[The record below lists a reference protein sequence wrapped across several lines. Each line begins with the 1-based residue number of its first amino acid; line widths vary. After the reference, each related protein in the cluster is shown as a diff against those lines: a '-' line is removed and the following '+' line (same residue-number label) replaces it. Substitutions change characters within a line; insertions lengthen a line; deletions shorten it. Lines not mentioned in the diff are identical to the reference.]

1 MKNLNVFEIFKSSQ
15 FAFIKG
21 NRPTDEK
28 AIKAKKDSLA
38 EYGMLCPI
46 TAVNGKAIIASGGHL
61 TDLDGNDIADEHA
74 KDYYAV
80 LDGQHRLKAYL
91 ELGLPL
97 EDLVVIE
104 PLNKGVAIALLIAEM
119 NICTKTWKGSDY
131 MAAPAMAIKE
141 TNAAFD
147 FAMELQRRNFP
158 LSTISFWACGNN
170 KLKAKDLVAS
180 LKTREMPQCLQEADG
195 PGLFKA
201 GFLCRRVRDLSGG
214 DHGIFFL
221 VDLQFADGNAVQ
233 DAFTGSYLHRS
244 LSFVENLVRKSPRRV
259 SRKGFCPQI
268 QRSDVLGQEL
278 LNGLGSGGLIVA
290 FHLHGHGVALLDT
303 HAHQSHQF
311 AQVAALAVLFQG
323 SGAGKALGHLHEQTG
338 RTSVDAAC
346 ILNSILEFL
355 HNHFLLTSSRFR
367 SGRSCHSGRSRF
379 CCGMLL
385 LL

>member
-119 NICTKTWKGSDY
+119 NICTKTWKGSR
-131 MAAPAMAIKE
+131 
-141 TNAAFD
+141 
-147 FAMELQRRNFP
+147 L
-158 LSTISFWACGNN
+158 
-170 KLKAKDLVAS
+170 
-180 LKTREMPQCLQEADG
+180 
-195 PGLFKA
+195 
-201 GFLCRRVRDLSGG
+201 
-214 DHGIFFL
+214 HG
-221 VDLQFADGNAVQ
+221 
-233 DAFTGSYLHRS
+233 
-244 LSFVENLVRKSPRRV
+244 SPR
-259 SRKGFCPQI
+259 
-268 QRSDVLGQEL
+268 
-278 LNGLGSGGLIVA
+278 NG
-290 FHLHGHGVALLDT
+290 H
-303 HAHQSHQF
+303 
-311 AQVAALAVLFQG
+311 
-323 SGAGKALGHLHEQTG
+323 
-338 RTSVDAAC
+338 
-346 ILNSILEFL
+346 
-355 HNHFLLTSSRFR
+355 
-367 SGRSCHSGRSRF
+367 
-379 CCGMLL
+379 
-385 LL
+385 

>member
-1 MKNLNVFEIFKSSQ
+1 MNKLNVLNVSDANK

-28 AIKAKKDSLA
+28 AIKVKKDSIS
-38 EYGMLCPI
+38 EHVIFCPI
-46 TAVNGKAIIASGGHL
+46 TAVNGEEFIKSNGHL

-104 PLNKGVAIALLIAEM
+104 PLNKKIAIALLIAEM

-158 LSTISFWACGNN
+158 LSTISLWACGNN

-195 PGLFKA
+195 WCAK
-201 GFLCRRVRDLSGG
+201 
-214 DHGIFFL
+214 
-221 VDLQFADGNAVQ
+221 
-233 DAFTGSYLHRS
+233 
-244 LSFVENLVRKSPRRV
+244 
-259 SRKGFCPQI
+259 SRKWFEAASEKFTAKFLAKKYLISFI
-268 QRSDVLGQEL
+268 QDGY
-278 LNGLGSGGLIVA
+278 NVA
-290 FHLHGHGVALLDT
+290 
-303 HAHQSHQF
+303 
-311 AQVAALAVLFQG
+311 
-323 SGAGKALGHLHEQTG
+323 E
-338 RTSVDAAC
+338 DAAAYTLEIEEKLKKLAQWQADKIQNARKTSTQTQEQV
-346 ILNSILEFL
+346 ILD
-355 HNHFLLTSSRFR
+355 LLRE
-367 SGRSCHSGRSRF
+367 H
-379 CCGMLL
+379 L
-385 LL
+385 

>member
-1 MKNLNVFEIFKSSQ
+1 MNKLNVLNVSDANK

-28 AIKAKKDSLA
+28 AIKVKKDSIS
-38 EYGMLCPI
+38 EHGILCPI
-46 TAVNGKAIIASGGHL
+46 TAVNGEEVIKSNGHL

-104 PLNKGVAIALLIAEM
+104 PLNKKIAIALLIAEM

-158 LSTISFWACGNN
+158 LSTISLWACGNN

-195 PGLFKA
+195 WCAK
-201 GFLCRRVRDLSGG
+201 
-214 DHGIFFL
+214 
-221 VDLQFADGNAVQ
+221 
-233 DAFTGSYLHRS
+233 
-244 LSFVENLVRKSPRRV
+244 
-259 SRKGFCPQI
+259 SRKWFEAASEKFTAKFLAKKCLISFI
-268 QRSDVLGQEL
+268 QDGY
-278 LNGLGSGGLIVA
+278 NVA
-290 FHLHGHGVALLDT
+290 
-303 HAHQSHQF
+303 
-311 AQVAALAVLFQG
+311 
-323 SGAGKALGHLHEQTG
+323 E
-338 RTSVDAAC
+338 DAAAYTLEIEEKLKKLAQWQADKIQNARKTSTQTQEQV
-346 ILNSILEFL
+346 ILD
-355 HNHFLLTSSRFR
+355 LLRE
-367 SGRSCHSGRSRF
+367 H
-379 CCGMLL
+379 L
-385 LL
+385 

>member
-1 MKNLNVFEIFKSSQ
+1 MNKLNVLNVSDANK

-21 NRPTDEK
+21 NGPTDEK
-28 AIKAKKDSLA
+28 AIKVKKDSIS
-38 EYGMLCPI
+38 EHGILCPI
-46 TAVNGKAIIASGGHL
+46 TAVNGEEVIKSNGHL

-104 PLNKGVAIALLIAEM
+104 PLNKKIAIALLIAEM

-158 LSTISFWACGNN
+158 LSTISLWACGNN

-195 PGLFKA
+195 WCAK
-201 GFLCRRVRDLSGG
+201 
-214 DHGIFFL
+214 
-221 VDLQFADGNAVQ
+221 
-233 DAFTGSYLHRS
+233 
-244 LSFVENLVRKSPRRV
+244 
-259 SRKGFCPQI
+259 SRKWFEAASEKFTAKFLAKKYLISFI
-268 QRSDVLGQEL
+268 QDGY
-278 LNGLGSGGLIVA
+278 NVA
-290 FHLHGHGVALLDT
+290 
-303 HAHQSHQF
+303 
-311 AQVAALAVLFQG
+311 
-323 SGAGKALGHLHEQTG
+323 E
-338 RTSVDAAC
+338 DAAAYTLEIEEKLKKLAQWQADKIQNARKTSTQTQEQV
-346 ILNSILEFL
+346 ILD
-355 HNHFLLTSSRFR
+355 LLRE
-367 SGRSCHSGRSRF
+367 H
-379 CCGMLL
+379 L
-385 LL
+385 

>member
-1 MKNLNVFEIFKSSQ
+1 MNKLNVLNVSDANK

-28 AIKAKKDSLA
+28 AIKVKKDSIS
-38 EYGMLCPI
+38 EHGILCPI
-46 TAVNGKAIIASGGHL
+46 TAVNGEEVIKSNGHL

-74 KDYYAV
+74 TDYYAV

-104 PLNKGVAIALLIAEM
+104 PLNKKIAIALLIAEM

-158 LSTISFWACGNN
+158 LSTISLWACGNN

-195 PGLFKA
+195 WCAK
-201 GFLCRRVRDLSGG
+201 
-214 DHGIFFL
+214 
-221 VDLQFADGNAVQ
+221 
-233 DAFTGSYLHRS
+233 
-244 LSFVENLVRKSPRRV
+244 
-259 SRKGFCPQI
+259 SRKWFEAASEKFTAKFLAKKYLISFI
-268 QRSDVLGQEL
+268 QDGY
-278 LNGLGSGGLIVA
+278 NVA
-290 FHLHGHGVALLDT
+290 
-303 HAHQSHQF
+303 
-311 AQVAALAVLFQG
+311 
-323 SGAGKALGHLHEQTG
+323 E
-338 RTSVDAAC
+338 DAAAYTLEIEEKLKKLAQWQADKIQNARKTSTQTQEQV
-346 ILNSILEFL
+346 ILD
-355 HNHFLLTSSRFR
+355 LLRE
-367 SGRSCHSGRSRF
+367 H
-379 CCGMLL
+379 L
-385 LL
+385 

>member
-1 MKNLNVFEIFKSSQ
+1 MNKLNVLNVSDANK

-28 AIKAKKDSLA
+28 AIKVKKDSIS
-38 EYGMLCPI
+38 EHGILCPI
-46 TAVNGKAIIASGGHL
+46 TAVNGEEVIKSNGHL

-104 PLNKGVAIALLIAEM
+104 PLNKKIAIALLIAEM

-158 LSTISFWACGNN
+158 LSTISLWACGHN

-195 PGLFKA
+195 WCAK
-201 GFLCRRVRDLSGG
+201 
-214 DHGIFFL
+214 
-221 VDLQFADGNAVQ
+221 
-233 DAFTGSYLHRS
+233 
-244 LSFVENLVRKSPRRV
+244 
-259 SRKGFCPQI
+259 SRKWFEAASEKFTAKFLAKKYLISFI
-268 QRSDVLGQEL
+268 QDGY
-278 LNGLGSGGLIVA
+278 NVA
-290 FHLHGHGVALLDT
+290 
-303 HAHQSHQF
+303 
-311 AQVAALAVLFQG
+311 
-323 SGAGKALGHLHEQTG
+323 E
-338 RTSVDAAC
+338 DAAAYTLEIEEKLKKLAQWQADKIQNARKTSTQTQEQV
-346 ILNSILEFL
+346 ILD
-355 HNHFLLTSSRFR
+355 LLRE
-367 SGRSCHSGRSRF
+367 H
-379 CCGMLL
+379 L
-385 LL
+385 

>member
-1 MKNLNVFEIFKSSQ
+1 MNKLNVLNVSDANK

-28 AIKAKKDSLA
+28 AIKVKKDSIS
-38 EYGMLCPI
+38 EHGILCPI
-46 TAVNGKAIIASGGHL
+46 TAVNGEEVIKSNGHL

-104 PLNKGVAIALLIAEM
+104 PLNKKIAIALLIAEM

-158 LSTISFWACGNN
+158 LSTISLWACGNN

-195 PGLFKA
+195 WCAK
-201 GFLCRRVRDLSGG
+201 
-214 DHGIFFL
+214 
-221 VDLQFADGNAVQ
+221 
-233 DAFTGSYLHRS
+233 
-244 LSFVENLVRKSPRRV
+244 
-259 SRKGFCPQI
+259 SRKWFEAASEKFTAKFLAKKYLISFI
-268 QRSDVLGQEL
+268 QDGY
-278 LNGLGSGGLIVA
+278 NVA
-290 FHLHGHGVALLDT
+290 EDAAAYTLEIEEKLKKL
-303 HAHQSHQF
+303 
-311 AQVAALAVLFQG
+311 AQWQ
-323 SGAGKALGHLHEQTG
+323 AGKNQNARKTSTQTQEQVILDLLREHL
-338 RTSVDAAC
+338 
-346 ILNSILEFL
+346 
-355 HNHFLLTSSRFR
+355 
-367 SGRSCHSGRSRF
+367 
-379 CCGMLL
+379 
-385 LL
+385 

>member
-1 MKNLNVFEIFKSSQ
+1 MNKLNVLNVSDANK

-28 AIKAKKDSLA
+28 AIKVKKDSIS
-38 EYGMLCPI
+38 EHGILCPI
-46 TAVNGKAIIASGGHL
+46 TAVNGEEVIKSNGHL

-104 PLNKGVAIALLIAEM
+104 PLNKKIAIALLIAEM

-158 LSTISFWACGNN
+158 LSTISLWACGNN

-195 PGLFKA
+195 WCAK
-201 GFLCRRVRDLSGG
+201 
-214 DHGIFFL
+214 
-221 VDLQFADGNAVQ
+221 
-233 DAFTGSYLHRS
+233 
-244 LSFVENLVRKSPRRV
+244 
-259 SRKGFCPQI
+259 SRKWFEAASEKFTAKFLAKKYLISFI
-268 QRSDVLGQEL
+268 QDGYNAADDASAYTSEMEEKLKNLTQWQADKIQNARKTSTQTQEQVILDL
-278 LNGLGSGGLIVA
+278 LRE
-290 FHLHGHGVALLDT
+290 HL
-303 HAHQSHQF
+303 
-311 AQVAALAVLFQG
+311 
-323 SGAGKALGHLHEQTG
+323 
-338 RTSVDAAC
+338 
-346 ILNSILEFL
+346 
-355 HNHFLLTSSRFR
+355 
-367 SGRSCHSGRSRF
+367 
-379 CCGMLL
+379 
-385 LL
+385 

>member
-1 MKNLNVFEIFKSSQ
+1 MNKLNVLNVSDANK

-28 AIKAKKDSLA
+28 AIKVKKDSIS
-38 EYGMLCPI
+38 EHGILCPI
-46 TAVNGKAIIASGGHL
+46 TAVNGEEVIKSNGHL
-61 TDLDGNDIADEHA
+61 TDLDGNYIADEHA

-104 PLNKGVAIALLIAEM
+104 PLNKKIAIALLIAEM

-158 LSTISFWACGNN
+158 LSTISLWACGNN

-195 PGLFKA
+195 WCAK
-201 GFLCRRVRDLSGG
+201 
-214 DHGIFFL
+214 
-221 VDLQFADGNAVQ
+221 
-233 DAFTGSYLHRS
+233 
-244 LSFVENLVRKSPRRV
+244 
-259 SRKGFCPQI
+259 SRKWFEAASEKFTAKFLAKKYLISFI
-268 QRSDVLGQEL
+268 QDGY
-278 LNGLGSGGLIVA
+278 NVA
-290 FHLHGHGVALLDT
+290 
-303 HAHQSHQF
+303 
-311 AQVAALAVLFQG
+311 
-323 SGAGKALGHLHEQTG
+323 E
-338 RTSVDAAC
+338 DAAAYTLEIEEKLKKLAQWQADKIQNARKTSTQTQEQV
-346 ILNSILEFL
+346 ILD
-355 HNHFLLTSSRFR
+355 LLRE
-367 SGRSCHSGRSRF
+367 H
-379 CCGMLL
+379 L
-385 LL
+385 

>member
-1 MKNLNVFEIFKSSQ
+1 MNKLNVLNVSDANK

-28 AIKAKKDSLA
+28 AIKVKKDSIS
-38 EYGMLCPI
+38 EHGILCPI
-46 TAVNGKAIIASGGHL
+46 TAVNGEEVIQSNGHL

-104 PLNKGVAIALLIAEM
+104 PLNKKIAIALLIAEM

-158 LSTISFWACGNN
+158 LSTISLWACGNN

-195 PGLFKA
+195 WCAK
-201 GFLCRRVRDLSGG
+201 
-214 DHGIFFL
+214 
-221 VDLQFADGNAVQ
+221 
-233 DAFTGSYLHRS
+233 
-244 LSFVENLVRKSPRRV
+244 
-259 SRKGFCPQI
+259 SRKWFEAASEKFTAKFLAKKYLISFI
-268 QRSDVLGQEL
+268 QDGY
-278 LNGLGSGGLIVA
+278 NVA
-290 FHLHGHGVALLDT
+290 
-303 HAHQSHQF
+303 
-311 AQVAALAVLFQG
+311 
-323 SGAGKALGHLHEQTG
+323 E
-338 RTSVDAAC
+338 DAAAYTLEIEEKLKKLAQWQADKIQNARKTSTQTQEQV
-346 ILNSILEFL
+346 ILD
-355 HNHFLLTSSRFR
+355 LLRE
-367 SGRSCHSGRSRF
+367 H
-379 CCGMLL
+379 L
-385 LL
+385 

>member
-1 MKNLNVFEIFKSSQ
+1 MNKLNVLNVSDANK

-28 AIKAKKDSLA
+28 AIKVKKDSIS
-38 EYGMLCPI
+38 EHGILCPI
-46 TAVNGKAIIASGGHL
+46 TAVNGEEVIKSNGHL

-104 PLNKGVAIALLIAEM
+104 PLNKKIAIALLIAEM

-158 LSTISFWACGNN
+158 RSTISLWACGNN

-195 PGLFKA
+195 WCAK
-201 GFLCRRVRDLSGG
+201 
-214 DHGIFFL
+214 
-221 VDLQFADGNAVQ
+221 
-233 DAFTGSYLHRS
+233 
-244 LSFVENLVRKSPRRV
+244 
-259 SRKGFCPQI
+259 SRKWFEAASEKFTAKFLAKKYLISFI
-268 QRSDVLGQEL
+268 QDGY
-278 LNGLGSGGLIVA
+278 NVA
-290 FHLHGHGVALLDT
+290 
-303 HAHQSHQF
+303 
-311 AQVAALAVLFQG
+311 
-323 SGAGKALGHLHEQTG
+323 E
-338 RTSVDAAC
+338 DAAAYTLEIEEKLKKLAQWQADKIQNARKTSTQTQEQV
-346 ILNSILEFL
+346 ILD
-355 HNHFLLTSSRFR
+355 LLRE
-367 SGRSCHSGRSRF
+367 H
-379 CCGMLL
+379 L
-385 LL
+385 

>member
-1 MKNLNVFEIFKSSQ
+1 MNKLNVLNVSDANK

-28 AIKAKKDSLA
+28 AIKVKKDSIS
-38 EYGMLCPI
+38 EHGILCPI
-46 TAVNGKAIIASGGHL
+46 TAVNGEEVIKSNGHL

-104 PLNKGVAIALLIAEM
+104 PLNKGIAIALLIAEM

-158 LSTISFWACGNN
+158 LSTISLWACGNN

-195 PGLFKA
+195 WCAK
-201 GFLCRRVRDLSGG
+201 
-214 DHGIFFL
+214 
-221 VDLQFADGNAVQ
+221 
-233 DAFTGSYLHRS
+233 
-244 LSFVENLVRKSPRRV
+244 
-259 SRKGFCPQI
+259 SRKWFEAASEKFTAKFLAKKYLISFI
-268 QRSDVLGQEL
+268 QDGY
-278 LNGLGSGGLIVA
+278 NVA
-290 FHLHGHGVALLDT
+290 
-303 HAHQSHQF
+303 
-311 AQVAALAVLFQG
+311 
-323 SGAGKALGHLHEQTG
+323 E
-338 RTSVDAAC
+338 DAAAYTLEIEEKLKKLAQWQADKIQNARKTSTQTQEQV
-346 ILNSILEFL
+346 ILD
-355 HNHFLLTSSRFR
+355 LLRE
-367 SGRSCHSGRSRF
+367 H
-379 CCGMLL
+379 L
-385 LL
+385 

>member
-1 MKNLNVFEIFKSSQ
+1 MNKLNVLNVSDANK

-28 AIKAKKDSLA
+28 AIKVKKDSIS
-38 EYGMLCPI
+38 EHGILCPI
-46 TAVNGKAIIASGGHL
+46 TAVNGEEVIKSNGHL

-104 PLNKGVAIALLIAEM
+104 PLNKKIAIALLIAEM
-119 NICTKTWKGSDY
+119 NICTKTWKDSDY

-158 LSTISFWACGNN
+158 LSTISLWACGNN

-195 PGLFKA
+195 WCAK
-201 GFLCRRVRDLSGG
+201 
-214 DHGIFFL
+214 
-221 VDLQFADGNAVQ
+221 
-233 DAFTGSYLHRS
+233 
-244 LSFVENLVRKSPRRV
+244 
-259 SRKGFCPQI
+259 SRKWFEAASEKFTAKFLAKKYLISFI
-268 QRSDVLGQEL
+268 QDGY
-278 LNGLGSGGLIVA
+278 NVA
-290 FHLHGHGVALLDT
+290 
-303 HAHQSHQF
+303 
-311 AQVAALAVLFQG
+311 
-323 SGAGKALGHLHEQTG
+323 E
-338 RTSVDAAC
+338 DAAAYTLEIEEKLKKLAQWQADKIQNARKTSTQTQEQV
-346 ILNSILEFL
+346 ILD
-355 HNHFLLTSSRFR
+355 LLRE
-367 SGRSCHSGRSRF
+367 H
-379 CCGMLL
+379 L
-385 LL
+385 

>member
-1 MKNLNVFEIFKSSQ
+1 MNKLNVLNVSDANK

-28 AIKAKKDSLA
+28 AIKVKKDSIS
-38 EYGMLCPI
+38 EHGILCPI
-46 TAVNGKAIIASGGHL
+46 TAVNGEEVIKSNGHL

-74 KDYYAV
+74 KYYYAV

-104 PLNKGVAIALLIAEM
+104 PLNKKIAIALLIAEM

-158 LSTISFWACGNN
+158 LSTISLWACGNN

-195 PGLFKA
+195 WCAK
-201 GFLCRRVRDLSGG
+201 
-214 DHGIFFL
+214 
-221 VDLQFADGNAVQ
+221 
-233 DAFTGSYLHRS
+233 
-244 LSFVENLVRKSPRRV
+244 
-259 SRKGFCPQI
+259 SRKWFEAASEKFTAKFLAKKYLISFI
-268 QRSDVLGQEL
+268 QDGY
-278 LNGLGSGGLIVA
+278 NVA
-290 FHLHGHGVALLDT
+290 
-303 HAHQSHQF
+303 
-311 AQVAALAVLFQG
+311 
-323 SGAGKALGHLHEQTG
+323 E
-338 RTSVDAAC
+338 DAAAYTLEIEEKLKKLAQWQADKIQNARKTSTQTQEQV
-346 ILNSILEFL
+346 ILD
-355 HNHFLLTSSRFR
+355 LLRE
-367 SGRSCHSGRSRF
+367 H
-379 CCGMLL
+379 L
-385 LL
+385 

>member
-1 MKNLNVFEIFKSSQ
+1 MNKLNVLNVSDANK

-28 AIKAKKDSLA
+28 AIKVKKDSIS
-38 EYGMLCPI
+38 EHGILCPI
-46 TAVNGKAIIASGGHL
+46 TAVNGEEVIKSNGHL

-104 PLNKGVAIALLIAEM
+104 PLNKKIAIALLIAEM

-158 LSTISFWACGNN
+158 LSTISLWACGNN

-195 PGLFKA
+195 WCAK
-201 GFLCRRVRDLSGG
+201 
-214 DHGIFFL
+214 
-221 VDLQFADGNAVQ
+221 
-233 DAFTGSYLHRS
+233 
-244 LSFVENLVRKSPRRV
+244 
-259 SRKGFCPQI
+259 SRKWFEAASEKFTAKFLAKKYLISFI
-268 QRSDVLGQEL
+268 QDGY
-278 LNGLGSGGLIVA
+278 NVA
-290 FHLHGHGVALLDT
+290 
-303 HAHQSHQF
+303 
-311 AQVAALAVLFQG
+311 
-323 SGAGKALGHLHEQTG
+323 E
-338 RTSVDAAC
+338 DAAAYTLEIEEKLKKLAQWQGDKIQKTRKTSTQTQEQV
-346 ILNSILEFL
+346 ILD
-355 HNHFLLTSSRFR
+355 LLRE
-367 SGRSCHSGRSRF
+367 H
-379 CCGMLL
+379 L
-385 LL
+385 

>member
-1 MKNLNVFEIFKSSQ
+1 MNKLNVLNVSDANK

-28 AIKAKKDSLA
+28 AIKVKKDSIS
-38 EYGMLCPI
+38 EHGILCPI
-46 TAVNGKAIIASGGHL
+46 TAVNGEEVIKSNGHL

-104 PLNKGVAIALLIAEM
+104 PLNKKIAIALLIAEM

-158 LSTISFWACGNN
+158 LSTISLWACGNN

-195 PGLFKA
+195 WCAK
-201 GFLCRRVRDLSGG
+201 
-214 DHGIFFL
+214 
-221 VDLQFADGNAVQ
+221 
-233 DAFTGSYLHRS
+233 
-244 LSFVENLVRKSPRRV
+244 
-259 SRKGFCPQI
+259 SRKWLEAASEKFTAKFLAKKYLISFI
-268 QRSDVLGQEL
+268 QDGY
-278 LNGLGSGGLIVA
+278 NVA
-290 FHLHGHGVALLDT
+290 
-303 HAHQSHQF
+303 
-311 AQVAALAVLFQG
+311 
-323 SGAGKALGHLHEQTG
+323 E
-338 RTSVDAAC
+338 DAAAYTLEIEEKLKKLAQWQADKIQNARKTSTQTQEQV
-346 ILNSILEFL
+346 ILD
-355 HNHFLLTSSRFR
+355 LLRE
-367 SGRSCHSGRSRF
+367 H
-379 CCGMLL
+379 L
-385 LL
+385 

>member
-1 MKNLNVFEIFKSSQ
+1 MNKLNVLNVSDANK

-28 AIKAKKDSLA
+28 AIKVKKDSIS
-38 EYGMLCPI
+38 EHGILCPI
-46 TAVNGKAIIASGGHL
+46 TAVNGEEVIKSNGHL

-104 PLNKGVAIALLIAEM
+104 PLNKKIAIALLIAEM

-158 LSTISFWACGNN
+158 LSTISLWACDNN

-195 PGLFKA
+195 WCAK
-201 GFLCRRVRDLSGG
+201 
-214 DHGIFFL
+214 
-221 VDLQFADGNAVQ
+221 
-233 DAFTGSYLHRS
+233 
-244 LSFVENLVRKSPRRV
+244 
-259 SRKGFCPQI
+259 SRKWFEAASEKFTAKFLAKKYLISFI
-268 QRSDVLGQEL
+268 QDGY
-278 LNGLGSGGLIVA
+278 NVA
-290 FHLHGHGVALLDT
+290 
-303 HAHQSHQF
+303 
-311 AQVAALAVLFQG
+311 
-323 SGAGKALGHLHEQTG
+323 E
-338 RTSVDAAC
+338 DAAAYTLEIEEKLKKLAQWQADKIQNARKTSTQTQEQV
-346 ILNSILEFL
+346 ILD
-355 HNHFLLTSSRFR
+355 LLRE
-367 SGRSCHSGRSRF
+367 H
-379 CCGMLL
+379 L
-385 LL
+385 

>member
-1 MKNLNVFEIFKSSQ
+1 MNKLNVLNVSDANK

-28 AIKAKKDSLA
+28 AIKVKKDSIS
-38 EYGMLCPI
+38 EHGILCPI
-46 TAVNGKAIIASGGHL
+46 TAVNGEEVIKSNGHL

-104 PLNKGVAIALLIAEM
+104 PLNKKIAIALLIAEM

-158 LSTISFWACGNN
+158 LSTISLWACGNN

-180 LKTREMPQCLQEADG
+180 LKTREVPQCLQEADG
-195 PGLFKA
+195 WCAK
-201 GFLCRRVRDLSGG
+201 
-214 DHGIFFL
+214 
-221 VDLQFADGNAVQ
+221 
-233 DAFTGSYLHRS
+233 
-244 LSFVENLVRKSPRRV
+244 
-259 SRKGFCPQI
+259 SRKWFEAASEKFTAKFLAKKYLISFI
-268 QRSDVLGQEL
+268 QDGY
-278 LNGLGSGGLIVA
+278 NVA
-290 FHLHGHGVALLDT
+290 
-303 HAHQSHQF
+303 
-311 AQVAALAVLFQG
+311 
-323 SGAGKALGHLHEQTG
+323 E
-338 RTSVDAAC
+338 DAAAYTLEIEEKLKKLAQWQADKIQNARKTSTQTQEQV
-346 ILNSILEFL
+346 ILD
-355 HNHFLLTSSRFR
+355 LLRE
-367 SGRSCHSGRSRF
+367 H
-379 CCGMLL
+379 L
-385 LL
+385 

>member
-1 MKNLNVFEIFKSSQ
+1 MNKLNVLNVSDANK

-28 AIKAKKDSLA
+28 AIKVKKDSIS
-38 EYGMLCPI
+38 EHGILCPI
-46 TAVNGKAIIASGGHL
+46 TAVNGEEVIKPNGHL

-104 PLNKGVAIALLIAEM
+104 PLNKKIAIALLIAEM

-158 LSTISFWACGNN
+158 LSTISLWACGNN

-195 PGLFKA
+195 WCAK
-201 GFLCRRVRDLSGG
+201 
-214 DHGIFFL
+214 
-221 VDLQFADGNAVQ
+221 
-233 DAFTGSYLHRS
+233 
-244 LSFVENLVRKSPRRV
+244 
-259 SRKGFCPQI
+259 SRKWFEAASEKFTAKFLAKKYLISFI
-268 QRSDVLGQEL
+268 QDGY
-278 LNGLGSGGLIVA
+278 NVA
-290 FHLHGHGVALLDT
+290 
-303 HAHQSHQF
+303 
-311 AQVAALAVLFQG
+311 
-323 SGAGKALGHLHEQTG
+323 E
-338 RTSVDAAC
+338 DAAAYTLEIEEKLKKLAQWQADKIQNARKTSTQTQEQV
-346 ILNSILEFL
+346 ILD
-355 HNHFLLTSSRFR
+355 LLRE
-367 SGRSCHSGRSRF
+367 H
-379 CCGMLL
+379 L
-385 LL
+385 

>member
-1 MKNLNVFEIFKSSQ
+1 MNKLNVLNVSDANK

-28 AIKAKKDSLA
+28 AIKVKKDSIS
-38 EYGMLCPI
+38 EHGILCPI
-46 TAVNGKAIIASGGHL
+46 TAVNGEEVIKSNGHL

-104 PLNKGVAIALLIAEM
+104 PLNKKIAIALLIAEM

-141 TNAAFD
+141 THAAFD

-158 LSTISFWACGNN
+158 LSTISLWACGNN

-195 PGLFKA
+195 WCAK
-201 GFLCRRVRDLSGG
+201 
-214 DHGIFFL
+214 
-221 VDLQFADGNAVQ
+221 
-233 DAFTGSYLHRS
+233 
-244 LSFVENLVRKSPRRV
+244 
-259 SRKGFCPQI
+259 SRKWFEAASEKFTAKFLAKKYLISFI
-268 QRSDVLGQEL
+268 QDGY
-278 LNGLGSGGLIVA
+278 NVA
-290 FHLHGHGVALLDT
+290 
-303 HAHQSHQF
+303 
-311 AQVAALAVLFQG
+311 
-323 SGAGKALGHLHEQTG
+323 E
-338 RTSVDAAC
+338 DAAAYTLEIEEKLKKLAQWQADKIQNARKTSTQTQEQV
-346 ILNSILEFL
+346 ILD
-355 HNHFLLTSSRFR
+355 LLRE
-367 SGRSCHSGRSRF
+367 H
-379 CCGMLL
+379 L
-385 LL
+385 

>member
-1 MKNLNVFEIFKSSQ
+1 MNKLNVLNVSDANK

-28 AIKAKKDSLA
+28 AIKVKKDSIS
-38 EYGMLCPI
+38 EHGILCPI
-46 TAVNGKAIIASGGHL
+46 TAVNGEEVIKSNGHL

-104 PLNKGVAIALLIAEM
+104 PLNKKIAIALLIAEM

-195 PGLFKA
+195 WCAK
-201 GFLCRRVRDLSGG
+201 
-214 DHGIFFL
+214 
-221 VDLQFADGNAVQ
+221 
-233 DAFTGSYLHRS
+233 
-244 LSFVENLVRKSPRRV
+244 
-259 SRKGFCPQI
+259 SRKWFEAASEKFTAKFLAKKYLISFI
-268 QRSDVLGQEL
+268 QDGYNAAEDASAYTSEMEEKLKNLTQWQADKIQNARKTSTQTQEQVILDL
-278 LNGLGSGGLIVA
+278 LRE
-290 FHLHGHGVALLDT
+290 HL
-303 HAHQSHQF
+303 
-311 AQVAALAVLFQG
+311 
-323 SGAGKALGHLHEQTG
+323 
-338 RTSVDAAC
+338 
-346 ILNSILEFL
+346 
-355 HNHFLLTSSRFR
+355 
-367 SGRSCHSGRSRF
+367 
-379 CCGMLL
+379 
-385 LL
+385 

>member
-1 MKNLNVFEIFKSSQ
+1 MNKLNVLNVSDANK

-28 AIKAKKDSLA
+28 AIKVKKDSIS
-38 EYGMLCPI
+38 EHGILCPI
-46 TAVNGKAIIASGGHL
+46 TAVNGDEVIKSNGHL

-104 PLNKGVAIALLIAEM
+104 PLNKKIAIALLIAEM

-158 LSTISFWACGNN
+158 LSTISLWACGNN

-195 PGLFKA
+195 WCAK
-201 GFLCRRVRDLSGG
+201 
-214 DHGIFFL
+214 
-221 VDLQFADGNAVQ
+221 
-233 DAFTGSYLHRS
+233 
-244 LSFVENLVRKSPRRV
+244 
-259 SRKGFCPQI
+259 SRKWFEAASEKFTAKFLAKKYLISFI
-268 QRSDVLGQEL
+268 QDGY
-278 LNGLGSGGLIVA
+278 NVA
-290 FHLHGHGVALLDT
+290 
-303 HAHQSHQF
+303 
-311 AQVAALAVLFQG
+311 
-323 SGAGKALGHLHEQTG
+323 E
-338 RTSVDAAC
+338 DAAAYTLEIEEKLKKLAQWQADKIQNARKTSTQTQEQV
-346 ILNSILEFL
+346 ILD
-355 HNHFLLTSSRFR
+355 LLRE
-367 SGRSCHSGRSRF
+367 H
-379 CCGMLL
+379 L
-385 LL
+385 

>member
-1 MKNLNVFEIFKSSQ
+1 MNKLNVLNVSDANK
-15 FAFIKG
+15 FAVIKG

-28 AIKAKKDSLA
+28 AIKVKKDSIS
-38 EYGMLCPI
+38 EHGILCPI
-46 TAVNGKAIIASGGHL
+46 TAVNGEEVIKSNGHL

-104 PLNKGVAIALLIAEM
+104 PLNKKIAIALLIAEM

-158 LSTISFWACGNN
+158 LSTISLWACGNN

-195 PGLFKA
+195 WCAK
-201 GFLCRRVRDLSGG
+201 
-214 DHGIFFL
+214 
-221 VDLQFADGNAVQ
+221 
-233 DAFTGSYLHRS
+233 
-244 LSFVENLVRKSPRRV
+244 
-259 SRKGFCPQI
+259 SRKWFEAASEKFTAKFLAKKYLISFI
-268 QRSDVLGQEL
+268 QDGY
-278 LNGLGSGGLIVA
+278 NVA
-290 FHLHGHGVALLDT
+290 
-303 HAHQSHQF
+303 
-311 AQVAALAVLFQG
+311 
-323 SGAGKALGHLHEQTG
+323 E
-338 RTSVDAAC
+338 DAAAYTLEIEEKLKKLAQWQADKIQNARKTSTQTQEQV
-346 ILNSILEFL
+346 ILD
-355 HNHFLLTSSRFR
+355 LLRE
-367 SGRSCHSGRSRF
+367 H
-379 CCGMLL
+379 L
-385 LL
+385 

>member
-1 MKNLNVFEIFKSSQ
+1 MNKLNVLNVSDANK

-28 AIKAKKDSLA
+28 AIKVKKDSIS
-38 EYGMLCPI
+38 EHGILCPI
-46 TAVNGKAIIASGGHL
+46 TAVNGEEVIKSNGHL

-91 ELGLPL
+91 ELGLPF

-104 PLNKGVAIALLIAEM
+104 PLNKKIAIALLIAEM

-158 LSTISFWACGNN
+158 LSTISLWACGNN

-195 PGLFKA
+195 WCAK
-201 GFLCRRVRDLSGG
+201 
-214 DHGIFFL
+214 
-221 VDLQFADGNAVQ
+221 
-233 DAFTGSYLHRS
+233 
-244 LSFVENLVRKSPRRV
+244 
-259 SRKGFCPQI
+259 SRKWFEAASEKFTAKFLAKKYLISFI
-268 QRSDVLGQEL
+268 QDGY
-278 LNGLGSGGLIVA
+278 NVA
-290 FHLHGHGVALLDT
+290 
-303 HAHQSHQF
+303 
-311 AQVAALAVLFQG
+311 
-323 SGAGKALGHLHEQTG
+323 E
-338 RTSVDAAC
+338 DAAAYTLEIEEKLKKLAQWQADKIQNARKTSTQTQEQV
-346 ILNSILEFL
+346 ILD
-355 HNHFLLTSSRFR
+355 LLRE
-367 SGRSCHSGRSRF
+367 H
-379 CCGMLL
+379 L
-385 LL
+385 

>member
-1 MKNLNVFEIFKSSQ
+1 MNKLNVLNVSDANK

-28 AIKAKKDSLA
+28 AIKVKKDSIS
-38 EYGMLCPI
+38 EHGILCPI
-46 TAVNGKAIIASGGHL
+46 TAVNGEEVIKSNGHL

-104 PLNKGVAIALLIAEM
+104 PLNKKIAIALLIAEM

-158 LSTISFWACGNN
+158 LSTISLWACGNN

-180 LKTREMPQCLQEADG
+180 LKTREMPQCLQEGDG
-195 PGLFKA
+195 WCAK
-201 GFLCRRVRDLSGG
+201 
-214 DHGIFFL
+214 
-221 VDLQFADGNAVQ
+221 
-233 DAFTGSYLHRS
+233 
-244 LSFVENLVRKSPRRV
+244 
-259 SRKGFCPQI
+259 SRKWFEAASEKFTAKFLAKKYLISFI
-268 QRSDVLGQEL
+268 QDGY
-278 LNGLGSGGLIVA
+278 NVA
-290 FHLHGHGVALLDT
+290 
-303 HAHQSHQF
+303 
-311 AQVAALAVLFQG
+311 
-323 SGAGKALGHLHEQTG
+323 E
-338 RTSVDAAC
+338 DAAAYTLEIEEKLKKLAQWQADKIQNARKTSTQTQEQV
-346 ILNSILEFL
+346 ILD
-355 HNHFLLTSSRFR
+355 LLRE
-367 SGRSCHSGRSRF
+367 H
-379 CCGMLL
+379 L
-385 LL
+385 

>member
-1 MKNLNVFEIFKSSQ
+1 MNKLNVLNVSDANK

-28 AIKAKKDSLA
+28 AIKVKKDSIS
-38 EYGMLCPI
+38 EHGILCPI
-46 TAVNGKAIIASGGHL
+46 TAVNGEEVIKSNGHL

-80 LDGQHRLKAYL
+80 LDGQHRLKACL

-104 PLNKGVAIALLIAEM
+104 PLNKKIAIALLIAEM

-158 LSTISFWACGNN
+158 LSTISLWACGNN

-195 PGLFKA
+195 WCAK
-201 GFLCRRVRDLSGG
+201 
-214 DHGIFFL
+214 
-221 VDLQFADGNAVQ
+221 
-233 DAFTGSYLHRS
+233 
-244 LSFVENLVRKSPRRV
+244 
-259 SRKGFCPQI
+259 SRKWFEAASEKFTAKFLAKKYLISFI
-268 QRSDVLGQEL
+268 QDGY
-278 LNGLGSGGLIVA
+278 NVA
-290 FHLHGHGVALLDT
+290 
-303 HAHQSHQF
+303 
-311 AQVAALAVLFQG
+311 
-323 SGAGKALGHLHEQTG
+323 E
-338 RTSVDAAC
+338 DAAAYTLEIEEKLKKLAQWQADKIQNARKTSTQTQEQV
-346 ILNSILEFL
+346 ILD
-355 HNHFLLTSSRFR
+355 LLRE
-367 SGRSCHSGRSRF
+367 H
-379 CCGMLL
+379 L
-385 LL
+385 

>member
-1 MKNLNVFEIFKSSQ
+1 MNKLNVLNVSDANK

-28 AIKAKKDSLA
+28 AIKVKKDSIS
-38 EYGMLCPI
+38 EHGILCPI
-46 TAVNGKAIIASGGHL
+46 TAVNGEEVIKSNGHL
-61 TDLDGNDIADEHA
+61 TDVDGNDIADEHA

-104 PLNKGVAIALLIAEM
+104 PLNKKIAIALLIAEM

-158 LSTISFWACGNN
+158 LSTISLWACGNN

-195 PGLFKA
+195 WCAK
-201 GFLCRRVRDLSGG
+201 
-214 DHGIFFL
+214 
-221 VDLQFADGNAVQ
+221 
-233 DAFTGSYLHRS
+233 
-244 LSFVENLVRKSPRRV
+244 
-259 SRKGFCPQI
+259 SRKWFEAASEKFTAKFLAKKYLISFI
-268 QRSDVLGQEL
+268 QDGY
-278 LNGLGSGGLIVA
+278 NVA
-290 FHLHGHGVALLDT
+290 
-303 HAHQSHQF
+303 
-311 AQVAALAVLFQG
+311 
-323 SGAGKALGHLHEQTG
+323 E
-338 RTSVDAAC
+338 DAAAYTLEIEEKLKKLAQWQADKIQNARKTSTQTQEQV
-346 ILNSILEFL
+346 ILD
-355 HNHFLLTSSRFR
+355 LLRE
-367 SGRSCHSGRSRF
+367 H
-379 CCGMLL
+379 L
-385 LL
+385 

>member
-1 MKNLNVFEIFKSSQ
+1 MNKLNVLNVSDANK

-28 AIKAKKDSLA
+28 AIKVKKDSIS
-38 EYGMLCPI
+38 EHGILCPI
-46 TAVNGKAIIASGGHL
+46 TAVNGEEVIKSNGHL
-61 TDLDGNDIADEHA
+61 TDLDANDIADEHA

-104 PLNKGVAIALLIAEM
+104 PLNKKIAIALLIAEM

-158 LSTISFWACGNN
+158 LSTISLWACGNN

-195 PGLFKA
+195 WCAK
-201 GFLCRRVRDLSGG
+201 
-214 DHGIFFL
+214 
-221 VDLQFADGNAVQ
+221 
-233 DAFTGSYLHRS
+233 
-244 LSFVENLVRKSPRRV
+244 
-259 SRKGFCPQI
+259 SRKWFEAASEKFTAKFLAKKYLISFI
-268 QRSDVLGQEL
+268 QDGY
-278 LNGLGSGGLIVA
+278 NVA
-290 FHLHGHGVALLDT
+290 
-303 HAHQSHQF
+303 
-311 AQVAALAVLFQG
+311 
-323 SGAGKALGHLHEQTG
+323 E
-338 RTSVDAAC
+338 DAAAYTLEIEEKLKKLAQWQADKIQNARKTSTQTQEQV
-346 ILNSILEFL
+346 ILD
-355 HNHFLLTSSRFR
+355 LLRE
-367 SGRSCHSGRSRF
+367 H
-379 CCGMLL
+379 L
-385 LL
+385 

>member
-1 MKNLNVFEIFKSSQ
+1 MNKLNVLNVSDANK

-28 AIKAKKDSLA
+28 AIKVKKDSIS
-38 EYGMLCPI
+38 EHGILCPI
-46 TAVNGKAIIASGGHL
+46 TAVNGEEVIKSNGHL

-104 PLNKGVAIALLIAEM
+104 PLNKKIAIALLIAEM

-158 LSTISFWACGNN
+158 LSTISLWACGNN

-195 PGLFKA
+195 WCAK
-201 GFLCRRVRDLSGG
+201 
-214 DHGIFFL
+214 
-221 VDLQFADGNAVQ
+221 
-233 DAFTGSYLHRS
+233 
-244 LSFVENLVRKSPRRV
+244 
-259 SRKGFCPQI
+259 SRKWFEAASEKFTAKFLAKKYLISFI
-268 QRSDVLGQEL
+268 QDGY
-278 LNGLGSGGLIVA
+278 NVA
-290 FHLHGHGVALLDT
+290 
-303 HAHQSHQF
+303 
-311 AQVAALAVLFQG
+311 
-323 SGAGKALGHLHEQTG
+323 E
-338 RTSVDAAC
+338 DAAAYTLEIEEKLKKLAQWQEDKIQNARKTSTQTQEQV
-346 ILNSILEFL
+346 ILD
-355 HNHFLLTSSRFR
+355 LLRE
-367 SGRSCHSGRSRF
+367 H
-379 CCGMLL
+379 L
-385 LL
+385 

>member
-1 MKNLNVFEIFKSSQ
+1 MNKLNVLNVSDANK

-28 AIKAKKDSLA
+28 AIKVKKDSIS
-38 EYGMLCPI
+38 EHGILCPI
-46 TAVNGKAIIASGGHL
+46 TAVNGEDVIKWGGHL

-131 MAAPAMAIKE
+131 MAALAMAIKE

-158 LSTISFWACGNN
+158 LSTISLWACGNN

-195 PGLFKA
+195 WCAK
-201 GFLCRRVRDLSGG
+201 
-214 DHGIFFL
+214 
-221 VDLQFADGNAVQ
+221 
-233 DAFTGSYLHRS
+233 
-244 LSFVENLVRKSPRRV
+244 
-259 SRKGFCPQI
+259 SRKWFEAASEKFTAKFLAKKYLISFI
-268 QRSDVLGQEL
+268 QDGYNVAEDAAAYTLEIEEKLKKLAQWQADKIQNARKTSTQTQEQVILDLLREL
-278 LNGLGSGGLIVA
+278 L
-290 FHLHGHGVALLDT
+290 
-303 HAHQSHQF
+303 
-311 AQVAALAVLFQG
+311 
-323 SGAGKALGHLHEQTG
+323 
-338 RTSVDAAC
+338 
-346 ILNSILEFL
+346 
-355 HNHFLLTSSRFR
+355 
-367 SGRSCHSGRSRF
+367 
-379 CCGMLL
+379 
-385 LL
+385 

>member
-1 MKNLNVFEIFKSSQ
+1 MNKLNVLNVSDANK

-28 AIKAKKDSLA
+28 AIKVKKDSIS
-38 EYGMLCPI
+38 EHGILCPI
-46 TAVNGKAIIASGGHL
+46 TAVNGEEVIKSNGHL

-104 PLNKGVAIALLIAEM
+104 PLNKKIAIALLIAEM

-158 LSTISFWACGNN
+158 LSTISLWACGNN

-195 PGLFKA
+195 WCAK
-201 GFLCRRVRDLSGG
+201 
-214 DHGIFFL
+214 
-221 VDLQFADGNAVQ
+221 
-233 DAFTGSYLHRS
+233 
-244 LSFVENLVRKSPRRV
+244 
-259 SRKGFCPQI
+259 SRKWFEAASEKFTAKFLAKKYLISFI
-268 QRSDVLGQEL
+268 QDGY
-278 LNGLGSGGLIVA
+278 NVA
-290 FHLHGHGVALLDT
+290 
-303 HAHQSHQF
+303 
-311 AQVAALAVLFQG
+311 
-323 SGAGKALGHLHEQTG
+323 E
-338 RTSVDAAC
+338 DAAAYTLEIEEKLKKLTQWQADKIQNARKTSTQTQEQI
-346 ILNSILEFL
+346 ILD
-355 HNHFLLTSSRFR
+355 LLRE
-367 SGRSCHSGRSRF
+367 H
-379 CCGMLL
+379 L
-385 LL
+385 

>member
-1 MKNLNVFEIFKSSQ
+1 MNKLNVLNVSDANK

-28 AIKAKKDSLA
+28 AIKVKKDSIS
-38 EYGMLCPI
+38 EHGILCPI
-46 TAVNGKAIIASGGHL
+46 TAVNGEEVIKSNGHL

-104 PLNKGVAIALLIAEM
+104 PLNKKIAIALLIAEM

-141 TNAAFD
+141 TNAALD

-158 LSTISFWACGNN
+158 LSTISLWACGNN

-195 PGLFKA
+195 WCAK
-201 GFLCRRVRDLSGG
+201 
-214 DHGIFFL
+214 
-221 VDLQFADGNAVQ
+221 
-233 DAFTGSYLHRS
+233 
-244 LSFVENLVRKSPRRV
+244 
-259 SRKGFCPQI
+259 SRKWFEAASEKFTAKFLAKKYLISFI
-268 QRSDVLGQEL
+268 QDGY
-278 LNGLGSGGLIVA
+278 NVA
-290 FHLHGHGVALLDT
+290 
-303 HAHQSHQF
+303 
-311 AQVAALAVLFQG
+311 
-323 SGAGKALGHLHEQTG
+323 E
-338 RTSVDAAC
+338 DAAAYTLEIEEKLKKLAQWQADKIQNARKTSTQTQEQV
-346 ILNSILEFL
+346 ILD
-355 HNHFLLTSSRFR
+355 LLRE
-367 SGRSCHSGRSRF
+367 H
-379 CCGMLL
+379 L
-385 LL
+385 

>member
-1 MKNLNVFEIFKSSQ
+1 MNKLNVLNVSDANK

-28 AIKAKKDSLA
+28 AIKVKKDSIS
-38 EYGMLCPI
+38 EHGILCPI
-46 TAVNGKAIIASGGHL
+46 TAVNGEEVIKSNGHL

-104 PLNKGVAIALLIAEM
+104 PLNKKIAIALLIAEM

-158 LSTISFWACGNN
+158 LSTISLWACGNN

-195 PGLFKA
+195 WCAKSRKWFEAASEKFTA
-201 GFLCRRVRDLSGG
+201 KFLAKKYLISFIQDGYNVAEDAAAYTLE
-214 DHGIFFL
+214 IEEKL
-221 VDLQFADGNAVQ
+221 KKLAQWQADKIYEGENETYIEA
-233 DAFTGSYLHRS
+233 S
-244 LSFVENLVRKSPRRV
+244 VENS
-259 SRKGFCPQI
+259 S
-268 QRSDVLGQEL
+268 
-278 LNGLGSGGLIVA
+278 
-290 FHLHGHGVALLDT
+290 
-303 HAHQSHQF
+303 
-311 AQVAALAVLFQG
+311 
-323 SGAGKALGHLHEQTG
+323 
-338 RTSVDAAC
+338 
-346 ILNSILEFL
+346 SILYDKEIR
-355 HNHFLLTSSRFR
+355 NKPRTRR
-367 SGRSCHSGRSRF
+367 TKRNV
-379 CCGMLL
+379 
-385 LL
+385 

>member
-1 MKNLNVFEIFKSSQ
+1 MNKLNVLNVSDANK

-28 AIKAKKDSLA
+28 AIKVKKDSIS
-38 EYGMLCPI
+38 EHGILCPI
-46 TAVNGKAIIASGGHL
+46 TAVNGEEVIKSNGHL

-104 PLNKGVAIALLIAEM
+104 PLNKKIAIALLIAEM

-158 LSTISFWACGNN
+158 LSTISLWACGNN

-195 PGLFKA
+195 WCAK
-201 GFLCRRVRDLSGG
+201 
-214 DHGIFFL
+214 
-221 VDLQFADGNAVQ
+221 
-233 DAFTGSYLHRS
+233 
-244 LSFVENLVRKSPRRV
+244 
-259 SRKGFCPQI
+259 SRKWFEAASEKFTAKFLAKKYLISFIQDGYNVAEDAAAYTLEIEEKLKKLAQWQADKIQNARKTSTQI
-268 QRSDVLGQEL
+268 V
-278 LNGLGSGGLIVA
+278 
-290 FHLHGHGVALLDT
+290 
-303 HAHQSHQF
+303 
-311 AQVAALAVLFQG
+311 FQKE
-323 SGAGKALGHLHEQTG
+323 SGKARLMP
-338 RTSVDAAC
+338 
-346 ILNSILEFL
+346 F
-355 HNHFLLTSSRFR
+355 
-367 SGRSCHSGRSRF
+367 
-379 CCGMLL
+379 
-385 LL
+385 

>member
-1 MKNLNVFEIFKSSQ
+1 MNKLNVLNVSDANK

-28 AIKAKKDSLA
+28 AIKVKKDSIS
-38 EYGMLCPI
+38 EHGILCPI
-46 TAVNGKAIIASGGHL
+46 TAVNGEEVIKSNGHL

-104 PLNKGVAIALLIAEM
+104 PLNKKIAIALLIAEM

-158 LSTISFWACGNN
+158 LSTISLWACGNN

-195 PGLFKA
+195 WCAK
-201 GFLCRRVRDLSGG
+201 
-214 DHGIFFL
+214 
-221 VDLQFADGNAVQ
+221 
-233 DAFTGSYLHRS
+233 
-244 LSFVENLVRKSPRRV
+244 
-259 SRKGFCPQI
+259 SRKWFEAASEKFTAKFLAKKYLISFI
-268 QRSDVLGQEL
+268 QDGY
-278 LNGLGSGGLIVA
+278 NVA
-290 FHLHGHGVALLDT
+290 
-303 HAHQSHQF
+303 
-311 AQVAALAVLFQG
+311 
-323 SGAGKALGHLHEQTG
+323 E
-338 RTSVDAAC
+338 DAAAYT
-346 ILNSILEFL
+346 LEIEEKL
-355 HNHFLLTSSRFR
+355 KKLAQWQADKIQNARKTSTQTQEQVIIDLLRE
-367 SGRSCHSGRSRF
+367 H
-379 CCGMLL
+379 L
-385 LL
+385 

>member
-1 MKNLNVFEIFKSSQ
+1 MNKLNVLNVSDANK

-28 AIKAKKDSLA
+28 AIKVKKDSIS
-38 EYGMLCPI
+38 EHGILCPI
-46 TAVNGKAIIASGGHL
+46 TAVNGEEVIKSNGHL

-104 PLNKGVAIALLIAEM
+104 PLNKKIAIALLIAEM

-158 LSTISFWACGNN
+158 LSTISLWACGNN

-195 PGLFKA
+195 WCAK
-201 GFLCRRVRDLSGG
+201 
-214 DHGIFFL
+214 
-221 VDLQFADGNAVQ
+221 
-233 DAFTGSYLHRS
+233 
-244 LSFVENLVRKSPRRV
+244 
-259 SRKGFCPQI
+259 SRKWFEAASEKFTAKFLAKKYLISFI
-268 QRSDVLGQEL
+268 QDGY
-278 LNGLGSGGLIVA
+278 NVA
-290 FHLHGHGVALLDT
+290 
-303 HAHQSHQF
+303 
-311 AQVAALAVLFQG
+311 
-323 SGAGKALGHLHEQTG
+323 E
-338 RTSVDAAC
+338 DAAAYTLEIEEKLKKLAQWQADKIQNARKTSTQTQEQL
-346 ILNSILEFL
+346 ILD
-355 HNHFLLTSSRFR
+355 LLRE
-367 SGRSCHSGRSRF
+367 H
-379 CCGMLL
+379 L
-385 LL
+385 

>member
-1 MKNLNVFEIFKSSQ
+1 MNKLNVLNVSDANK

-28 AIKAKKDSLA
+28 AIKVKKDSIS
-38 EYGMLCPI
+38 EHGILCPI
-46 TAVNGKAIIASGGHL
+46 TAVNGEEVIKSNGHL

-80 LDGQHRLKAYL
+80 LVGQHRLKAYL

-104 PLNKGVAIALLIAEM
+104 PLNKKIAIALLIAEM

-158 LSTISFWACGNN
+158 LSTISLWACGNN

-195 PGLFKA
+195 WCAK
-201 GFLCRRVRDLSGG
+201 
-214 DHGIFFL
+214 
-221 VDLQFADGNAVQ
+221 
-233 DAFTGSYLHRS
+233 
-244 LSFVENLVRKSPRRV
+244 
-259 SRKGFCPQI
+259 SRKWFEAASEKFTAKFLAKKYLISFI
-268 QRSDVLGQEL
+268 QDGY
-278 LNGLGSGGLIVA
+278 NVA
-290 FHLHGHGVALLDT
+290 
-303 HAHQSHQF
+303 
-311 AQVAALAVLFQG
+311 
-323 SGAGKALGHLHEQTG
+323 E
-338 RTSVDAAC
+338 DAAAYTLEIEEKLKKLAQWQADKIQNARKTSTQTQEQV
-346 ILNSILEFL
+346 ILD
-355 HNHFLLTSSRFR
+355 LLRE
-367 SGRSCHSGRSRF
+367 H
-379 CCGMLL
+379 L
-385 LL
+385 

>member
-1 MKNLNVFEIFKSSQ
+1 MNKLNVLNVSDANK

-28 AIKAKKDSLA
+28 AIKVKKDSIS
-38 EYGMLCPI
+38 EHGILCPI
-46 TAVNGKAIIASGGHL
+46 TAVNGEEVIKSNGHL

-104 PLNKGVAIALLIAEM
+104 PLNKKIAIALLIAEM

-158 LSTISFWACGNN
+158 LSTISLWACGNN

-195 PGLFKA
+195 WCAK
-201 GFLCRRVRDLSGG
+201 
-214 DHGIFFL
+214 
-221 VDLQFADGNAVQ
+221 
-233 DAFTGSYLHRS
+233 
-244 LSFVENLVRKSPRRV
+244 
-259 SRKGFCPQI
+259 SRKWFEAASEKFTAKFLAKKYLISFI
-268 QRSDVLGQEL
+268 QDGY
-278 LNGLGSGGLIVA
+278 NVA
-290 FHLHGHGVALLDT
+290 
-303 HAHQSHQF
+303 
-311 AQVAALAVLFQG
+311 
-323 SGAGKALGHLHEQTG
+323 E
-338 RTSVDAAC
+338 DAAAYTLEIEDKLKKLAQWQAYKIQNARKTSTQTQEQV
-346 ILNSILEFL
+346 ILD
-355 HNHFLLTSSRFR
+355 LLRE
-367 SGRSCHSGRSRF
+367 H
-379 CCGMLL
+379 L
-385 LL
+385 

>member
-1 MKNLNVFEIFKSSQ
+1 MNKLNVLNVSDANK

-28 AIKAKKDSLA
+28 AIKVKKDSIS
-38 EYGMLCPI
+38 EHGILCPI
-46 TAVNGKAIIASGGHL
+46 TAVNGEEVIKSNGHL

-104 PLNKGVAIALLIAEM
+104 PLNKKIAIALLIAEM

-158 LSTISFWACGNN
+158 LSTISLWACGNN

-195 PGLFKA
+195 WCAK
-201 GFLCRRVRDLSGG
+201 
-214 DHGIFFL
+214 
-221 VDLQFADGNAVQ
+221 
-233 DAFTGSYLHRS
+233 
-244 LSFVENLVRKSPRRV
+244 
-259 SRKGFCPQI
+259 SRKWFEAASEKFTAKFLAKKYLISFI
-268 QRSDVLGQEL
+268 QDGYNVAEDAAAYTLEIEEKLKKLAQWQADKIQNARKTSTQTQE
-278 LNGLGSGGLIVA
+278 
-290 FHLHGHGVALLDT
+290 
-303 HAHQSHQF
+303 
-311 AQVAALAVLFQG
+311 QVILQG
-323 SGAGKALGHLHEQTG
+323 SG
-338 RTSVDAAC
+338 
-346 ILNSILEFL
+346 
-355 HNHFLLTSSRFR
+355 FR
-367 SGRSCHSGRSRF
+367 YP
-379 CCGMLL
+379 
-385 LL
+385 

>member
-1 MKNLNVFEIFKSSQ
+1 MNKLNVLNVSDANK

-28 AIKAKKDSLA
+28 AIKVKKDSIS
-38 EYGMLCPI
+38 EHGILCPI
-46 TAVNGKAIIASGGHL
+46 TAVNGEEVIKSNGHL

-80 LDGQHRLKAYL
+80 LDGQHRLKAYP

-104 PLNKGVAIALLIAEM
+104 PLNKKIAIALLIAEM

-158 LSTISFWACGNN
+158 LSTISLWACGNN

-195 PGLFKA
+195 WCAK
-201 GFLCRRVRDLSGG
+201 
-214 DHGIFFL
+214 
-221 VDLQFADGNAVQ
+221 
-233 DAFTGSYLHRS
+233 
-244 LSFVENLVRKSPRRV
+244 
-259 SRKGFCPQI
+259 SRKWFEAASEKFTAKFLAKKYLISFI
-268 QRSDVLGQEL
+268 QDGY
-278 LNGLGSGGLIVA
+278 NVA
-290 FHLHGHGVALLDT
+290 
-303 HAHQSHQF
+303 
-311 AQVAALAVLFQG
+311 
-323 SGAGKALGHLHEQTG
+323 E
-338 RTSVDAAC
+338 DAAAYTLEIEEKLKKLAQWQADKIQNARKTSTQTQEQV
-346 ILNSILEFL
+346 ILD
-355 HNHFLLTSSRFR
+355 LLRE
-367 SGRSCHSGRSRF
+367 H
-379 CCGMLL
+379 L
-385 LL
+385 